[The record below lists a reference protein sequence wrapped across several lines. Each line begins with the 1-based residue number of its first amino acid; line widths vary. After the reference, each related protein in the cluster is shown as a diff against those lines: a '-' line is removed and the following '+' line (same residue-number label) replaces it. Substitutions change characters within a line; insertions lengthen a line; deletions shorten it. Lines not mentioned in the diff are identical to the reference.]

1 MLYFAILDS
10 NITHRYNSGF
20 ADEEESPSR
29 LTSVVMAFLAS
40 HHPVLFLDI
49 ALYFNSQRDRGWRTF
64 KRPGVEAFLEQLAQ
78 HYELVIYSDQLS
90 YVSLPL
96 PISTIDDGH

>member
-1 MLYFAILDS
+1 M
-10 NITHRYNSGF
+10 
-20 ADEEESPSR
+20 

-96 PISTIDDGH
+96 PILTCSTALPQQLMMDINHFFYDQSI